1 MTIKTRLKRLTIL
14 GIRGVSCKGQ
24 EPLREIFDMIKV
36 SANDTRAYKIIALWK
51 VRAYNNRGCQ
61 GGNPYLFHL
70 FYFSVLGMS
79 LRLALE
85 MRKM

>member
-1 MTIKTRLKRLTIL
+1 
-14 GIRGVSCKGQ
+14 
-24 EPLREIFDMIKV
+24 V